1 MLKTILNRQIE
12 LTIQLNEAVN
22 FIMYYENL
30 DKEFR
35 IRHSHLNWI
44 FLLSRDFSIITF
56 EKLLGNSDYSYKSIR
71 STIKDDYGAEELK
84 TFQKLL
90 DIANKFYLSE
100 KIQQLR
106 NTHVAHLDK
115 TREPHLTDW
124 KKVYQLTQLIME
136 LQSNINLL
144 VNGAHLIFSEN
155 THSDRL
161 IHQTE
166 AFSRAESLYFKSKRE
181 HKSSVS
187 IDELKSVIYNTDSN

>member
-1 MLKTILNRQIE
+1 M
-12 LTIQLNEAVN
+12 QLNEAIN
-22 FIMYYENL
+22 FIKYYEGLNKEIR
-30 DKEFR
+30 DKN
-35 IRHSHLNWI
+35 SHLNWV

-71 STIKDDYGAEELK
+71 STIKGDYGTEELK

-90 DIANKFYLSE
+90 DLANKFYLSQ

-124 KKVYQLTQLIME
+124 KKVYQLTELVMK

-144 VNGAHLIFSEN
+144 VNGAHLIFPET

-166 AFSRAESLYFKSKRE
+166 AFSRAQSLYFKSKRE
-181 HKSSVS
+181 YKSSVS
-187 IDELKSVIYNTDSN
+187 IDELKSIIYNSDSN